1 MEITYLDGDNG
12 RVPIQ
17 SGMEIVAVAGVPIKG
32 FGNILEITYKV
43 INLFQNFSRKVS
55 HFILLLIKM
64 HRFINYV

>member
-43 INLFQNFSRKVS
+43 INLCFKIFQGRFHILFSC
-55 HFILLLIKM
+55 
-64 HRFINYV
+64 